1 MRRRRFIELLVVRW
15 GFAGMV
21 AMAIAAG
28 AVAASTVTPP
38 ADLPPVALRAV
49 GVYRVEVGAAVF
61 FGLYLATMALVLAM
75 HNRGFTEIGGG
86 GVKAQALAGVSE
98 DNLVVRD
105 LLMELASEI
114 EDLESRLE
122 DDDVR

>member
-1 MRRRRFIELLVVRW
+1 MRRRRFIELLAVRW
-15 GFAGMV
+15 GFAAMV
-21 AMAIAAG
+21 AMAIAVG
-28 AVAASTVTPP
+28 AVAAATVTPP

-61 FGLYLATMALVLAM
+61 FGLYLATMAL
-75 HNRGFTEIGGG
+75 
-86 GVKAQALAGVSE
+86 SE

-122 DDDVR
+122 NDDVR